1 MINVEEIKI
10 PKEII
15 EKHASDGRSSRF
27 EQGYNNNNNN
37 RSYQRDNDDSNNRR
51 PQSFSNNNRGF
62 NGDGRYNNYNK
73 DDRQEV
79 RPRFVRNR
87 SMQDDY
93 NPVRFNNNRRQV
105 SRRMDDDEDD
115 DDYAS
120 RSNRRRDDYGDD
132 FPRRF

>member
-1 MINVEEIKI
+1 LIKVEEIKI

-15 EKHASDGRSSRF
+15 EKHANDDRSSSRF
-27 EQGYNNNNNN
+27 EQGYNNSN
-37 RSYQRDNDDSNNRR
+37 RSYQRDNDDNYNRR
-51 PQSFSNNNRGF
+51 PQNFSNNNRGF
-62 NGDGRYNNYNK
+62 NGDGRFNNYNR

-79 RPRFVRNR
+79 RPRFVRDR

-93 NPVRFNNNRRQV
+93 NPARFNNNKRQV
-105 SRRMDDDEDD
+105 SRRMDDDEEDN

-132 FPRRF
+132 SPRRF